1 MEEHVRKFFIRV
13 GISNKPYGGSPDET
27 REFYPAWWIQMWR
40 LRHRWQMSL
49 CQSIMTSH
57 RRQWH
62 HYLHM
67 PPPLL
72 WSICTWFPIFSS
84 RWPKQCRALRYP
96 GRIRR
101 VLYFGGR
108 YLDTGQNLAGIGTFA
123 VPLLTYVIL
132 KNRTK
137 WVPRTI
143 SDKDAVRRLCYI

>member
-96 GRIRR
+96 GAYTACSIFWRSIFRHGPEFGWYWHFCGTIIDVCDFEKPYKMGTTHNLGQRR
-101 VLYFGGR
+101 C
-108 YLDTGQNLAGIGTFA
+108 
-123 VPLLTYVIL
+123 
-132 KNRTK
+132 
-137 WVPRTI
+137 
-143 SDKDAVRRLCYI
+143 S